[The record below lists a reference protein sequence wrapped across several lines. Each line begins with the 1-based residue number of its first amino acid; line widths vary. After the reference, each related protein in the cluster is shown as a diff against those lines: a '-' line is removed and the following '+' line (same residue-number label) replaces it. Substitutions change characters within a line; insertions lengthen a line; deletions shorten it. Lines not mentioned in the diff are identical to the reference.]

1 MQAWGRRRK
10 CIAPT
15 AAICFRRNTPI
26 ARNAAEKFIK
36 TSEKQWLCQKKQTTV
51 FYFLGFY
58 FMFSLFPSPFP
69 VNAF

>member
-36 TSEKQWLCQKKQTTV
+36 TSEKQWLCQKNKPLFSI
-51 FYFLGFY
+51 FYAFY
-58 FMFSLFPSPFP
+58 FMLSLFPSPFP